1 MRIAYEYQ
9 GLLPL
14 SKLLITH
21 RGGGYELVRKPRTLP
36 DGRKVDYWAADA
48 LEARFRELYRAA
60 GIKTSSHAGR
70 RSFASTLIRKGLE
83 LEQVAILLGHSEID
97 ITADYI
103 QVDKNRLREMY
114 EVAL

>member
-1 MRIAYEYQ
+1 M
-9 GLLPL
+9 
-14 SKLLITH
+14 LITH

-83 LEQVAILLGHSEID
+83 LELEQVAMLLGHAEID
-97 ITADYI
+97 VTADYI